1 MKRDLAAPESQLIER
16 ANALHKKF
24 TSTLKKGASFA
35 FEIGKILKGIYENR
49 PATES
54 WPQYVAEH
62 FSFSYQTAST
72 YIRVYENFKDN
83 PKLLAKQT
91 ISGALKLLSAPPKEK
106 RGPVEYGSPGQQLEL
121 PWETIFSKPP
131 VSNAKLKNHRFE
143 CIGAHDIYLIQRG
156 LNFPVK
162 VVDLLT
168 DDPSEH
174 LKAPYQ
180 GMLDSMQAALELYF
194 AEVERLE
201 ALNKA

>member
-1 MKRDLAAPESQLIER
+1 MPTEIVVPEDRLIEK

-24 TSTLKKGASFA
+24 TGALKKGAAFA
-35 FEIGKILKGIYENR
+35 FEIGQTLKTLYGR
-49 PATES
+49 LPATAS
-54 WPQYVAEH
+54 WPKYVEEH
-62 FSFSYQTAST
+62 FSFSYHTASA

-83 PKLLAKQT
+83 PKLLAEQT
-91 ISGALKLLSAPPKEK
+91 ISGALKLLGAAPKEK
-106 RGPVEYGSPGQQLEL
+106 CGPVEYGGSGKQLEL
-121 PWETIFSKPP
+121 PWEAIFSKPP
-131 VSNAKLKNHRFE
+131 LSKAKLKNHRFE
-143 CIGAHDIYLIQRG
+143 CIGGHDIYLVQRG

-180 GMLDSMQAALELYF
+180 GMLEGIQTALELYY

-201 ALNKA
+201 ALNK